1 MARWQG
7 LSSSSTWGA
16 FISNSIEQI
25 AKQNKNQKTRWLSL
39 LSVFGVIL
47 LLAFLV
53 SKSMSINFEQHQKY
67 QHTLNQQKE
76 QEVLL
81 NLELI
86 SSRYELF
93 PSYDLLNQHL
103 SAIEQTNEELLLS
116 PKFIAGEGQSVL
128 VKQLEEQSQLLKQKE
143 ILLERFK
150 AQNSVLKNSLRYLP
164 SLTMELVQNAS
175 SQTWNRTLAVTIDQ
189 LLQQILDMV

>member
-1 MARWQG
+1 
-7 LSSSSTWGA
+7 
-16 FISNSIEQI
+16 
-25 AKQNKNQKTRWLSL
+25 
-39 LSVFGVIL
+39 
-47 LLAFLV
+47 
-53 SKSMSINFEQHQKY
+53 MSINFEQHQKY

-76 QEVLL
+76 QEGLL
-81 NLELI
+81 NLELLR
-86 SSRYELF
+86 SRYELF

-103 SAIEQTNEELLLS
+103 SVIEQTNEQLLLI
-116 PKFIAGEGQSVL
+116 PKFIAGEGKSVL

-164 SLTMELVQNAS
+164 SLTIELVHNAS

-189 LLQQILDMV
+189 LLQQILLYNLHLSQVKLVSYLSRGFGNLLERKNLEKISFAREMVQQLI